1 MHDLVAGHD
10 LVPGLFAHAFGAR
23 YELPIPLV
31 AFILGGAAVV
41 AASFAV
47 VLPTHVRPAPDA
59 TAQDQTALRRVGPVA
74 GPLGL
79 VVVGLLCWAGLAGSQ
94 TVPENV
100 LPTVF
105 WVYVWVVLPL
115 LCGLFGDITSGA
127 NPFGYLAQLTDSQRL
142 RIALFGSAE
151 IVGWPRWLGWWP
163 AAVLAALGTLAELV
177 FNASTTVPRFIAV
190 MLVLYALVNLVMGA
204 VFGAPA
210 WRQRGEL
217 FSVLFATWGRLGWF
231 RFGAPGRRG
240 FAGGLEA
247 PFEPTVSRS
256 VFVLLL
262 LVSISFDGLLSTP
275 QWSGLEKR
283 TFTLGNTG
291 GIATFRTLSFLLLVA
306 AIYALFTLFAVGV
319 SAAGARHRSITA
331 TLSSLLPSLVPI
343 AFGYLLAHYLQYIS
357 VNGQLIL
364 PLLGAPG
371 GSGTNL
377 HLPFPLNDSYEV
389 HAHFLPN
396 GFYWYLDVVVI
407 VAVHIV
413 AVVLAHRQLGRTGRT
428 PALARRAEY
437 PWIIAMVAYT
447 SLSLWLL
454 AQPLTETGAAKT
466 PAAQAI
472 ASLSADVTGAR
483 TSQPMPT
490 TPEPAGRR

>member
-1 MHDLVAGHD
+1 M
-10 LVPGLFAHAFGAR
+10 
-23 YELPIPLV
+23 
-31 AFILGGAAVV
+31 
-41 AASFAV
+41 
-47 VLPTHVRPAPDA
+47 
-59 TAQDQTALRRVGPVA
+59 
-74 GPLGL
+74 
-79 VVVGLLCWAGLAGSQ
+79 
-94 TVPENV
+94 
-100 LPTVF
+100 
-105 WVYVWVVLPL
+105 
-115 LCGLFGDITSGA
+115 
-127 NPFGYLAQLTDSQRL
+127 
-142 RIALFGSAE
+142 
-151 IVGWPRWLGWWP
+151 
-163 AAVLAALGTLAELV
+163 
-177 FNASTTVPRFIAV
+177 
-190 MLVLYALVNLVMGA
+190 
-204 VFGAPA
+204 
-210 WRQRGEL
+210 
-217 FSVLFATWGRLGWF
+217 
-231 RFGAPGRRG
+231 
-240 FAGGLEA
+240 
-247 PFEPTVSRS
+247 
-256 VFVLLL
+256 
-262 LVSISFDGLLSTP
+262 
-275 QWSGLEKR
+275 
-283 TFTLGNTG
+283 
-291 GIATFRTLSFLLLVA
+291 A

-319 SAAGARHRSITA
+319 SAAGARHRSITG
-331 TLSSLLPSLVPI
+331 TLSGLLPSLAPI
-343 AFGYLLAHYLQYIS
+343 AFGYLLAHYLQYIL

-483 TSQPMPT
+483 TSHPMPT
-490 TPEPAGRR
+490 TPEPTGRR

>member
-1 MHDLVAGHD
+1 MHTILT
-10 LVPGLFAHAFGAR
+10 GLFAHAFGAR

-31 AFILGGAAVV
+31 AFVLGGAAVV

-47 VLPTHVRPAPDA
+47 VLPTRVRPAPDA
-59 TAQDQTALRRVGPVA
+59 AAPDRTVVRRVGHLA
-74 GPLGL
+74 GPFGL
-79 VVVGLLCWAGLAGSQ
+79 VIVGLLCWAGLAGSQ
-94 TVPENV
+94 TVPENI

-115 LCGLFGDITSGA
+115 LCGLLGDITSGG
-127 NPFGYLAQLTDSQRL
+127 NPFGYLAQIGDSPRL
-142 RIALFGSAE
+142 RRALLGSAE
-151 IVGWPRWLGWWP
+151 AVNWPRWLGWWP
-163 AAVLAALGTLAELV
+163 AALLAALGTLAELV
-177 FNASTTVPRFIAV
+177 FNASTTLPRFIAV
-190 MLVLYALVNLVMGA
+190 MLILYGLLNLVLGA
-204 VFGAPA
+204 LFGAEA

-240 FAGGLEA
+240 PAGGLEA
-247 PFEPTVSRS
+247 PFERTVSRS

-275 QWSGLEKR
+275 QWARFERNSIS
-283 TFTLGNTG
+283 LGNTQG
-291 GIATFRTLSFLLLVA
+291 VEALRTTSFLLLVL

-319 SAAGARHRSITA
+319 SSAGGRHRGITA
-331 TLSSLLPSLVPI
+331 TLSGLLPSLVPI
-343 AFGYLLAHYLQYIS
+343 AFGYLLAHYLQYVL

-377 HLPFPLNDSYEV
+377 HLPFPFNDSYEV

-396 GFYWYLDVVVI
+396 GFYWYVDVVVI

-428 PALARRAEY
+428 AALARRAEY

-454 AQPLTETGAAKT
+454 AQPLTETT
-466 PAAQAI
+466 PAKAAAAALPRQPAAA
-472 ASLSADVTGAR
+472 ASANVD
-483 TSQPMPT
+483 
-490 TPEPAGRR
+490 AGRRG